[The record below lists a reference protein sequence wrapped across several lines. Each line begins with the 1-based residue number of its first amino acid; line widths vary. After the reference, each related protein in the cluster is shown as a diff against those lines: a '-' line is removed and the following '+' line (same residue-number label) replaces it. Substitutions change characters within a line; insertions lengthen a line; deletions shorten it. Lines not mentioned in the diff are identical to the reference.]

1 MQVFYGYGANWFI
14 KDILTIGNRV
24 RIAGSVQYYENGGT
38 WQISDIK
45 YDPYD
50 PESKDNIAKISTNQP
65 ASYKELNVNNLL
77 NGKLT
82 FDVTVV
88 DENDNETIEK
98 RTFDY
103 GYIVLYSTA
112 TLKNLTIKDVY
123 TTKQGASKGAMSITC
138 EDENGDEIVVR
149 TIVLVDA
156 DGNQITDEAFP
167 IGSVIDVKGI
177 VDYYDGE
184 YQLQLSS
191 LSDVTFH

>member
-1 MQVFYGYGANWFI
+1 MLCEITTNIFSKKFLC
-14 KDILTIGNRV
+14 ILF
-24 RIAGSVQYYENGGT
+24 
-38 WQISDIK
+38 
-45 YDPYD
+45 
-50 PESKDNIAKISTNQP
+50 IAKISTNQP
-65 ASYKELNVNNLL
+65 SAYKELNVNNLL